1 MIDARMPNGPSTPLP
16 GWLGSVVQITTQ
28 VGVPTVF
35 AGILLWFVLFRM
47 DAALRVIE
55 QSEDART
62 KIIAALQESITTH
75 MDQQGEIFEQVMQA
89 NIRANKENADRLE
102 RLLSSFTMKAKSH
115 GGGTEP
121 PP

>member
-1 MIDARMPNGPSTPLP
+1 MTNGPLTPLP

-62 KIIAALQESITTH
+62 KLITTVQEKLAAH
-75 MDQQGEIFEQVMQA
+75 MDRQGELFEQAMQENVKA
-89 NIRANKENADRLE
+89 NRENADRFE
-102 RLLSSFTMKAKSH
+102 RLFSALTAKAKSH

-121 PP
+121 SP

>member
-1 MIDARMPNGPSTPLP
+1 MPNGPSAPPPLP

-47 DAALRVIE
+47 DATLRVIE

-62 KIIAALQESITTH
+62 KLITAVQEALATH
-75 MDQQGEIFEQVMQA
+75 MDRQGELFERAMQE
-89 NIRANKENADRLE
+89 NIQANKENADRFE
-102 RLLSSFTMKAKSH
+102 RLLSSFTKSR

-121 PP
+121 PR

>member
-1 MIDARMPNGPSTPLP
+1 
-16 GWLGSVVQITTQ
+16 VQITTQ

-35 AGILLWFVLFRM
+35 AAILLWFVLFRM
-47 DAALRVIE
+47 DATLKVIE

-62 KIIAALQESITTH
+62 KLITVVQKSLAEH
-75 MDQQGEIFEQVMQA
+75 MDRQGELFEQAMRE
-89 NIRANKENADRLE
+89 NIEANKKNADRFE
-102 RLLSSFTMKAKSH
+102 QLLSVFTTKARSH

>member
-1 MIDARMPNGPSTPLP
+1 MPNGPPPGSGAAPLP
-16 GWLGSVVQITTQ
+16 GWLGSAVQVTTQ

-47 DAALRVIE
+47 DATLKVIE

-62 KIIAALQESITTH
+62 KLITTVQESLAEHMDRQGELFEQAMAENIAANKANAER
-75 MDQQGEIFEQVMQA
+75 FEQ
-89 NIRANKENADRLE
+89 
-102 RLLSSFTMKAKSH
+102 LLSTFTAKIKSH

-121 PP
+121 SP